1 MAIEK
6 SPGKNEILFVW
17 FNRYAGVT
25 IKTPTKALVIDP
37 VDVKPK
43 NFQKVDAVLISH
55 EHYDHLDPSLVSEVY
70 KLTGC
75 MVVADPTS
83 TRRLRNAIPS
93 EKLQEVQPGL
103 EVKVGEVSV
112 KAEKCNHPP
121 ASTPISFIITSED
134 GVKIFH
140 TADSL
145 PFPEMATIGER
156 EKFDLVFCTVG
167 IAPGTSPETGVEI
180 ARLTKPKVA
189 VPYHTG
195 SSADLKRF
203 GELLKREMPKV
214 TCLIPEVG
222 KIYQVSKKV

>member
-6 SPGKNEILFVW
+6 VPGKNEILFVW

-25 IKTPTKALVIDP
+25 IKTPSKTLVVDP
-37 VDVKPK
+37 VDVKAK
-43 NFQKVDAVLISH
+43 NFQKADAVLITH
-55 EHYDHLDPSLVSEVY
+55 EHYDHLDPALVAEIHRLSN
-70 KLTGC
+70 C
-75 MVVADPTS
+75 MVIADPTS
-83 TRRLRNAIPS
+83 ARRLRNTVPA
-93 EKLQEVQPGL
+93 EKLHEVQPGV

-121 ASTPISFIITSED
+121 ASTPVSYIITSED
-134 GVKIFH
+134 GVKVFH

-145 PFPEMATIGER
+145 PFPEMASIGER
-156 EKFDLVFCTVG
+156 EKFDVVFCTVG
-167 IAPGTSPETGVEI
+167 IAPGASPETGFEI

-203 GELLKREMPKV
+203 GELLRKELPKA
-214 TCLIPEVG
+214 TCLIPEMG
-222 KIYQVSKKV
+222 KVYQVSKKV